1 MKLSIVKK
9 QKDGLYLN
17 ENKYKIFIDGV
28 DVGEME
34 TRRDGGVYAHGYNGD
49 DANYFS
55 ISSDSISKVK
65 KAILREFDGKDL
77 KGKKSAKAEY
87 LPSFDSEFYPTP
99 KKLCGEMIGLVDW
112 KKVNTMLEPSAGK
125 GDIVDAVKG
134 YFHCVDKWSNMRVD
148 VDCVEIDENLRYI
161 LKGKEYRVVHDDF
174 MSYETNK
181 SYDLIMMNPPFSVG
195 ARHLL
200 KAISMQE
207 NGGQIVCLL
216 NAETVRN
223 PYSNE
228 RKALLQKFEKY
239 GAKVKYIKGAFGES
253 ERRTDVEIAIV
264 YINIESN
271 NSESEI
277 FEKMKKAQEERYTA
291 QGINEVAP
299 NNSIEFLL
307 QSYELESSVGVEFL
321 KEYNRISP
329 RLIADEKYK
338 ESMIKVCIG
347 KNEVSKV
354 DSKTINEY
362 LKLLRL
368 KYWRKLFDTPEMRD
382 MMTSEIA
389 NEYDKK
395 ISEMKDYE
403 FSEYNIKQVFLD
415 IREQLLNGVDNEMD
429 KLFDKLSCE
438 HSYWDDCKN
447 NIHYYNGWKTN
458 KAHKVNYKVIIP
470 CNGYDTTYV
479 CKRGSYKSVYENH
492 IKSYKCYST
501 LADIEMTLSYLEGN
515 GNCAYGTHGL
525 SARLDRAER
534 DYETK
539 NIDCRYFSLSFYKKG
554 TCHITFNEEAK
565 ILVDRLNNYVGS
577 KRGWLP
583 PCYGK
588 KAYKNM
594 TEEEREVVV
603 SYNGSEEEYE
613 KVYENP
619 NKYIIQ
625 KEEILR
631 IAE

>member
-1 MKLSIVKK
+1 MRIDFVEKPKEKGYVSKRY
-9 QKDGLYLN
+9 D
-17 ENKYKIFIDGV
+17 IFIDGV
-28 DVGEME
+28 LVGKAEE
-34 TRRDGGVYAHGYNGD
+34 HRGNYYACGLRGT
-49 DANYFS
+49 DADYFS
-55 ISSDSISKVK
+55 FSGDNFAKIK
-65 KAILREFDGKDL
+65 KDL
-77 KGKKSAKAEY
+77 IKYFEGKEIKPAKKTEVKY
-87 LPSFDSEFYPTP
+87 LPTEDSEFYPTP

-112 KKVNTMLEPSAGK
+112 AKVKTMLEPSAGK
-125 GDIVDAVKG
+125 GDIIDSVKG
-134 YFHCVDKWSNMRVD
+134 YFHSKDKWSEMRVD
-148 VDCVEIDENLRYI
+148 VDCVELDENLRYI
-161 LKGKEYRVVHDDF
+161 LKGKKYRVVHDDF
-174 MSYETNK
+174 MSYETDK
-181 SYDLIMMNPPFSVG
+181 RYDLIMMNPPFSVG

-207 NGGQIVCLL
+207 NGGQIVCIL
-216 NAETVRN
+216 NAKTVRN

-228 RKALLQKFEKY
+228 RKALLQKIEKY
-239 GAKVKYIKGAFGES
+239 GAKVKYLKGAFGES

-264 YINIESN
+264 YINIPDN

-277 FEKMKKAQEERYTA
+277 FEKMKKAQEQRYEA

-299 NNSIEFLL
+299 NNSVEFLL
-307 QSYELESSVGVEFL
+307 RSYELESAVGVEFL

-329 RLIADEKYK
+329 RLVDDEPYK
-338 ESMIKVCIG
+338 DSMIRVCVG
-347 KNEVSKV
+347 KNEYSHI
-354 DSKTINEY
+354 DSQTVNEY

-368 KYWRKLFDTPEMRD
+368 KYWRKLFDTPKLKN
-382 MMTSEIA
+382 MMTSKIA
-389 NEYDKK
+389 EDYDSK
-395 ISEMKDYE
+395 IAEMKDYE
-403 FSEYNIKQVFLD
+403 FSDYNIKQVFLD
-415 IREQLLNGVDNEMD
+415 INEQLLNGVDDEMD

-470 CNGYDTTYV
+470 CNGYGTTYV
-479 CKRGSYKSVYENH
+479 IKNGRYKDVYEDH

-515 GNCAYGTHGL
+515 GTCAYGTHGL

-539 NIDCRYFSLSFYKKG
+539 NIDCRYFSLAFYKKG
-554 TCHITFNEEAK
+554 TCHITFNEDAK
-565 ILVDRLNNYVGS
+565 VLVDRLNNYVGS

-588 KAYKNM
+588 KSYKNM
-594 TEEEREVVV
+594 TEEERETVV
-603 SYNGSEEEYE
+603 SYNGSAEEYE

-619 NKYIIQ
+619 SKYIIQ